1 MSRCAVKEQRLLGPI
16 GTSKMM
22 KKARKRACFV
32 LISDGI
38 SMGNHFHEMGRRF
51 SDSTLKITSNSS
63 RNPYVQMPAKGC
75 KPYLDQMVPRVF
87 RRIAQYLHGYCSD
100 RKTVNVRKQVHD
112 ELY

>member
-38 SMGNHFHEMGRRF
+38 SMGNHFHEMGRIF
-51 SDSTLKITSNSS
+51 SDSTHVITSNSS

-87 RRIAQYLHGYCSD
+87 RLIA
-100 RKTVNVRKQVHD
+100 
-112 ELY
+112 